1 MHFYKGLL
9 SFHMHFYKGLFPF
22 RVHFCKGLLSFRM
35 HFCKGVLHKKARK
48 RSYKR
53 ASVPGSSSF
62 ARYLA
67 PAGFFLSGTAWKGWG
82 GVPVKRGLMEAM
94 LSLVISKVN
103 SPPLAASLASRI

>member
-9 SFHMHFYKGLFPF
+9 SFHMHFYKGL
-22 RVHFCKGLLSFRM
+22 LSFCM
-35 HFCKGVLHKKARK
+35 HFCKGVLPFCMHFCKGVLQEKGTEALLQK
-48 RSYKR
+48 SFR
-53 ASVPGSSSF
+53 AGKF
-62 ARYLA
+62 KLCRYLA